1 MCANGGVAHHFVVWT
16 ENEMAYIHEDVPKI
30 LEEVLM
36 DEVAGVAVSKPP
48 V

>member
-1 MCANGGVAHHFVVWT
+1 
-16 ENEMAYIHEDVPKI
+16 MAYIHEDVPKI